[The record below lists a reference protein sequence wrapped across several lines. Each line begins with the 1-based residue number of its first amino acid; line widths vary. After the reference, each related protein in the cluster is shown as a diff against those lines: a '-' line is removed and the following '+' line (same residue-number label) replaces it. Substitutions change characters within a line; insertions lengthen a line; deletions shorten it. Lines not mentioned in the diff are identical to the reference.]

1 MMSKTGASGDPC
13 LVHNLRGK
21 NFSFSTE
28 CDISCRII
36 IYGLYYV
43 EVHFLCIHFVE
54 NFYHESMLNF
64 VRYFFCIYRD
74 DRIIFILPFV
84 MWCITWTDLWL
95 LNDPCITWINPT
107 WSWYIILMWYWVC
120 FANILLR
127 IFKIYVH

>member
-1 MMSKTGASGDPC
+1 MLLPFQFSCLLFLFLLFLIALARTSHTMMNKTGASGDPC

-95 LNDPCITWINPT
+95 LNDPCIT
-107 WSWYIILMWYWVC
+107 
-120 FANILLR
+120 
-127 IFKIYVH
+127 